1 MPSSNLTFLV
11 LCKPSVHM
19 ADNTELAT
27 YYNENKNTMGRVGD
41 NVFVFDSIRGYD
53 VLDGF
58 RQHLKRLQAEFFEF
72 EVRAGDTDYFV
83 RGGFNK
89 ETMEFLAKHALN
101 VSNIFRDQ

>member
-11 LCKPSVHM
+11 LCKPSLHM
-19 ADNTELAT
+19 ASNTELGK
-27 YYNENKNTMGRVGD
+27 YYDDNKSVMGRVGD
-41 NVFVFDSIRGYD
+41 NVFVFDSIRGYN

-83 RGGFNK
+83 RGGFSK
-89 ETMEFLAKHALN
+89 ETTEFLSKHSLS
-101 VSNIFRDQ
+101 VSNVFGEQ

>member
-11 LCKPSVHM
+11 LCKPSLHLS
-19 ADNTELAT
+19 DNAELAS
-27 YYNENKNTMGRVGD
+27 YYEANKTAMGRVGD
-41 NVFVFDSIRGYD
+41 NVFVFETLSGYA

-83 RGGFNK
+83 RGGFTK
-89 ETMEFLAKHALN
+89 ETMDFLAKHSLN
-101 VSNIFRDQ
+101 VSNVFRDQ

>member
-11 LCKPSVHM
+11 LCKPSLHLGDQ
-19 ADNTELAT
+19 ADLGN
-27 YYNENKNTMGRVGD
+27 YYNENKNAMGRVGD

-53 VLDGF
+53 VLEGF
-58 RQHLKRLQAEFFEF
+58 RQQLKRLQAEFFEF

-89 ETMEFLAKHALN
+89 ETMEFLAKHALK
-101 VSNIFRDQ
+101 VSNVFPDQ